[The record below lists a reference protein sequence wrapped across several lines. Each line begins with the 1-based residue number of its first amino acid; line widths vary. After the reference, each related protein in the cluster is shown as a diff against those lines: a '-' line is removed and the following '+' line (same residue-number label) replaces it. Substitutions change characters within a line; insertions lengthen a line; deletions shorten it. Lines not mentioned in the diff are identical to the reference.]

1 MKQICVLAG
10 DYEQY
15 QEWLRKN
22 KLTPKEAIFGNSRE
36 NFDGVEVSA
45 IKIVGTFF
53 ERRDSRNLYELALTR
68 QRPPI

>member
-10 DYEQY
+10 DYKQY

-36 NFDGVEVSA
+36 NFDGVESLRSRLSGRSLSA
-45 IKIVGTFF
+45 GIHEIYM
-53 ERRDSRNLYELALTR
+53 NLL
-68 QRPPI
+68 

>member
-10 DYEQY
+10 DAKQY
-15 QEWLRKN
+15 KEWLLKN
-22 KLTPKEAIFGNSRE
+22 KKTPLEAIFGNSRE
-36 NFDGVEVSA
+36 AFDGVEISA

-53 ERRDSRNLYELALTR
+53 ERRDSRKLYELALTR